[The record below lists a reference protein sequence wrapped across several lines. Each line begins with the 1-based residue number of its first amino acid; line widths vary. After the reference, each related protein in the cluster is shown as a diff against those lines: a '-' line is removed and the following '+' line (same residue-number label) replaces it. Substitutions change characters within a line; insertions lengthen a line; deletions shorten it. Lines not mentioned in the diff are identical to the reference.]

1 MEIEKNRRCKDV
13 TLLNRDTNACLG
25 ERYLTIEEQ
34 ILIGRGNQGQA
45 QIESDQQH
53 EGQGCPRHAG
63 GIVDR
68 IGETMQTRPLCF
80 THTDFP

>member
-13 TLLNRDTNACLG
+13 TLLNRDTNTHLR

-34 ILIGRGNQGQA
+34 ILIGRGDQGQA
-45 QIESDQQH
+45 QIERDQQH
-53 EGQGCPRHAG
+53 EGQGRPRHTG
-63 GIVDR
+63 GVVDR
-68 IGETMQTRPLCF
+68 IGEMMQTHPLCF